1 LTELNGEQAGGRRVH
16 LVPTSKRVITV
27 TAGLAL
33 ILTGTPAA
41 AFASPARP
49 AAAPSSVLQTIP
61 LAPAARAFGATSAGT
76 PAVLPRATGT
86 FSLIGAT
93 WTDPGTRLTGT
104 VEVRVRAAAGGRW
117 SGWLTLEAD
126 GRSPADRGSVD
137 GGGRG
142 HTDPVWVGPSDGVE
156 ARLAGGAAA
165 PAGLRLDLVNPD
177 EPLPAA
183 AARADTGGRGG
194 AAAAVPP
201 RPAPR
206 MVTRAGWGAN
216 EGIVEH
222 APEYTPDV
230 RVMFVHHT
238 AGSNAYSCA
247 ESASLVRGIQRYHV
261 LSNGWNDIGYN
272 FLVDKCGRLFEGR
285 RGGVDR
291 AVLGAHTMGF
301 NSHSSAIAVIGDYRS
316 RGVSATVRTAIAQ
329 VAAYKLGAYGQWPGG
344 RTALVSNGSDRYA
357 KGTTV
362 AFDRISGH
370 RDAGR
375 TACPGDTLYGQ
386 LGAIRAVAGAAPS
399 GLAFAQMSGAVRV
412 GGAYY
417 TRGLMTPLWSTR
429 TASGLL
435 HRFDVFVDGKL
446 VVSAPNGHR
455 RTTLRLPAGK
465 HTVLVRAVHLNGRTA
480 SVAATVISDATAPIF
495 TQGPYFGL
503 RTGSLRSSVPVLL
516 GWTAADAGGLYSVA
530 LTSPRQVDLGITART
545 WSGTARANVA
555 STWRLR
561 ATDRTRNSRTVAF
574 VRTPALAPEGV
585 AARSGPWQAL
595 RNPAH
600 LGGTA
605 LLSTTPG
612 ATIGWRFVGR
622 SASLVMSRT
631 PSSGRVTVY
640 LDGDRIGSL
649 DLGAATTAH
658 RQAVFARN
666 WGVLGTHTV
675 KLVVEGTPGR
685 PGVLADGLVVLR

>member
-16 LVPTSKRVITV
+16 LVPTSKRVITA

-33 ILTGTPAA
+33 ILAP
-41 AFASPARP
+41 
-49 AAAPSSVLQTIP
+49 PSSVLQTVP
-61 LAPAARAFGATSAGT
+61 LAPVARALGATRAGT
-76 PAVLPRATGT
+76 PAVLPRVTGT

-93 WTDPGTRLTGT
+93 WTDPGTRLSGT
-104 VEVRVRAAAGGRW
+104 VEVRVRAAGSGRW
-117 SGWLTLEAD
+117 SDWLTLEAD
-126 GRSPADRGSVD
+126 GRSPADPGGAD

-142 HTDPVWVGPSDGVE
+142 HTDPVWVGESDGVE

-165 PAGLRLDLVNPD
+165 PPGLRLDLINPD

-183 AARADTGGRGG
+183 PAPRAGGGGQGGG
-194 AAAAVPP
+194 AAAVTIPP

-206 MVTRAGWGAN
+206 MATRATWGAN
-216 EGIVEH
+216 EAIVEH
-222 APEYTPDV
+222 APEYTPDI

-238 AGSNAYSCA
+238 AGTNSYSCA

-301 NSHSSAIAVIGDYRS
+301 NSHSSAIAVIGDYRA
-316 RGVSATVRTAIAQ
+316 RGVSATVRSAIAQ
-329 VAAYKLGAYGQWPGG
+329 VAAYKLGGYGQWPGG
-344 RTALVSNGSDRYA
+344 RTALVSSGSDRYA
-357 KGTTV
+357 RGTTV
-362 AFDRISGH
+362 AFNRVSGH

-375 TACPGDTLYGQ
+375 TACPGDVLYGQ
-386 LGAIRAVAGAAPS
+386 LDAVRATAGAAPS
-399 GLAFAQMSGAVRV
+399 GLTFAQMTGAVRV
-412 GGAYY
+412 GRTYY

-429 TASGLL
+429 TATGLL
-435 HRFDVFVDGKL
+435 HRFDVYVDDRL

-455 RTTLRLPAGK
+455 RTTLRLPVGG
-465 HTVLVRAVHLNGRTA
+465 HTVTVRAVHLNGRTA
-480 SVAATVISDATAPIF
+480 SVTVPVISDAAAPLF

-530 LTSPRQVDLGITART
+530 LTSPQVVNLGTAART
-545 WSGTARANVA
+545 WSGTARAGVA

-574 VRTPALAPEGV
+574 VRTPGLAPEGV
-585 AARSGPWQAL
+585 AARSGPWRAV

-605 LLSTTPG
+605 LLATAPG
-612 ATIGWRFVGR
+612 ATMSWRFVGR
-622 SASLVMSRT
+622 SMSLVTSRT
-631 PSSGRVTVY
+631 PSSGKATLY
-640 LDGDRIGSL
+640 IDGDRIGSL
-649 DLGAATTAH
+649 DLGAAGTAH

-666 WGVLGTHTV
+666 WGTLGTHTV

-685 PGVLADGLVVLR
+685 PGVLTDGLVVLR